1 MSKRPTP
8 KQKRARGRSTRQ
20 YAAYTYKA
28 KRKIEED
35 VAAARYVENVR
46 ARKEKEGVN
55 LKGKSTGEDKITK
68 IAA

>member
-8 KQKRARGRSTRQ
+8 KQKRARGRTTRQ
-20 YAAYTYKA
+20 YAAYKFRAT
-28 KRKIEED
+28 RKIEED
-35 VAAARYVENVR
+35 VQAARYVEGVR

-55 LKGKSTGEDKITK
+55 LKGKAEGGDKITK